1 MIDTK
6 LSKNRS
12 NNVTDGEGEELGQV
26 SSLRMFI
33 QKNLWCIFCLKSTRS
48 ERIFQKTKKQLSK
61 ELDVV
66 NFLKLV
72 REVKALVKHT
82 MGNEDRTKYLKP
94 SRIYYVNSTDNNS
107 DVDMT

>member
-1 MIDTK
+1 MVDTK
-6 LSKNRS
+6 LSKSRS
-12 NNVTDGEGEELGQV
+12 NHVADGEGEEIGKV

-33 QKNLWCIFCLKSTRS
+33 KKNLWCIFCLKSSRS

-82 MGNEDRTKYLKP
+82 MNNEDRIKYLKP
-94 SRIYYVNSTDNNS
+94 SRICYINSTDN
-107 DVDMT
+107 DPDDEMT